1 MIPPLRILITN
12 STGLYA
18 GGEYYVLELAKE
30 LRRRGHSIW
39 VSAKPDNLL
48 TEKCRQAGVAVV
60 PLDYPP
66 NGRLAH
72 FIKELKRS
80 ITHHQIQLVHTNS
93 NYDRTAGAI
102 AARLSGVPHV
112 TNVHSFHSIQHNLT
126 HWWRNR
132 YATDHFIVDGMCVR
146 DLLIQKDRLSPSNI
160 SVIHLGVDPT
170 TMRRNEVLRRRVRDE
185 LRITEATV
193 VVGNVGRLVPFKGQ
207 EYLIR
212 AFANVSKDV
221 RNIHLIIVG
230 DGEMKSSLHQCAA
243 ALGVGDRVTFTG
255 FRDDL
260 PALYS
265 AFDVYAHSSIEGG
278 GETFPFAV
286 LQALA
291 QELPAVVT
299 RVGDVP
305 AMVIDGVNGLV
316 VPDRD
321 AEAFECALRPLLTAP
336 VQRTT
341 MSEAGHKIFQ
351 ERFTIHR
358 MVDDVE
364 LVYSTLVND

>member
-1 MIPPLRILITN
+1 MNPPFRILLTN

-48 TEKCRQAGVAVV
+48 TEKCRQAGVAVL
-60 PLDYPP
+60 PLDYPS
-66 NGRLAH
+66 NGRLVH
-72 FIKELKRS
+72 FIKELKRF
-80 ITHHQIQLVHTNS
+80 INDHQIQLVHTNS

-132 YATDHFIVDGMCVR
+132 YVTDHFIVDGICVR
-146 DLLIQKDRLSPSNI
+146 DLLIQKDRLAPSNI

-170 TMRRNEVLRRRVRDE
+170 TMRGDEVLRRRVRAEFRLTDE
-185 LRITEATV
+185 TV

-212 AFANVSKDV
+212 AFASVSQDV
-221 RNIHLIIVG
+221 QDVHLMIVG
-230 DGEMKSSLHQCAA
+230 DGELKSSLHRCATE
-243 ALGVGDRVTFTG
+243 LGVGDRVTFTG

-260 PALYS
+260 PAIYS

-321 AEAFECALRPLLTAP
+321 AEAFARALRPLLTAP
-336 VQRTT
+336 VQRAT
-341 MSEAGHKIFQ
+341 MSEAGHKLFL

-364 LVYSTLVND
+364 HVYAALLDV